1 LKYPKE
7 VKDVIEKEIVVKNPH
22 GLHARPAAVFVQK
35 AAAFPCK
42 ITISKNGKEV
52 DAKSILA
59 VMSLGIEP
67 NEAILLRADGEGEEE
82 ALIELAKICE
92 DTEM

>member
-1 LKYPKE
+1 MVEKE
-7 VKDVIEKEIVVKNPH
+7 VVVKNPH

-35 AAAFPCK
+35 AATFPCK
-42 ITISKNGKEV
+42 VTISKNGKEA

-67 NEAILLRADGEGEEE
+67 NETILLRADGEREEE
-82 ALIELAKICE
+82 ALMELVRICE

>member
-1 LKYPKE
+1 MVEKE
-7 VKDVIEKEIVVKNPH
+7 VVVKNPH
-22 GLHARPAAVFVQK
+22 GLHARPAALFVQK
-35 AAAFPCK
+35 AATFPCK
-42 ITISKNGKEV
+42 ITLSKNDKKV

-67 NEAILLRADGEGEEE
+67 NEKIVLKADGEREEE
-82 ALIELAKICE
+82 ALEELVKICE

>member
-1 LKYPKE
+1 M
-7 VKDVIEKEIVVKNPH
+7 IEKEIVVKNPH

-67 NEAILLRADGEGEEE
+67 NEVILLRADGEGEEE

-92 DTEM
+92 DTGM